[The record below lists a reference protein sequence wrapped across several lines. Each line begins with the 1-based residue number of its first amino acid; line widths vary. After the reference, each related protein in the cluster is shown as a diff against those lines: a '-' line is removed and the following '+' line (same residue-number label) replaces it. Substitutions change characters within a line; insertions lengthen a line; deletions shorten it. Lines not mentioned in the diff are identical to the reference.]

1 MKKFITRSILG
12 IFYGA
17 FLAVIATNIV
27 YFSGSEVL
35 NGSLFFKNSLGFIFC
50 GWFFTVTPLYFEIE
64 NLQLWH
70 QTVLHFITVTILFF
84 VLSLGIGW
92 IPFELKSILI
102 FSGIFFIGYAI
113 FWAAFYLYYKNKVKK
128 LNEDL
133 QHI

>member
-27 YFSGSEVL
+27 YFSGTEML
-35 NGSLFFKNSLGFIFC
+35 DGGAFFKNSLGFIFC
-50 GWFFTVTPLYFEIE
+50 GWFFTVTPLYFENE
-64 NLQLWH
+64 NLQLWQ
-70 QTVLHFITVTILFF
+70 QTALHFITVTILYF

-102 FSGIFFIGYAI
+102 FGAIFIAGYAI
-113 FWAAFYLYYKNKVKK
+113 FWTAFYVYYKNKVKK